1 MALYC
6 LSVCLFVGLSDLLSV
21 HVFWRARREKVVQNL
36 NTTDMFSLLSMT
48 MREFFWPKR
57 QIASAGAHSL
67 SLSLYLSLS
76 LSIHPASQPAMW
88 VCVCVCYTACPPNTF
103 RCVSNGIC
111 IPTCQLCDGYSQCDD
126 NSDEYNCAHN
136 NSKYACVDHFMQLRS
151 MWRLAVCL
159 LSCRNASCPM
169 WYQITDYT
177 VSRKKITPCIHCHN
191 SDKQCQILTEFRQ
204 QCKV

>member
-1 MALYC
+1 MSSALRTKAFWIIWSWYGALLSLC
-6 LSVCLFVGLSDLLSV
+6 LSVCRSLRPSLCPCVLTSSKRKSRTKFKYDG
-21 HVFWRARREKVVQNL
+21 HVFPVKYDYAWV
-36 NTTDMFSLLSMT
+36 
-48 MREFFWPKR
+48 FWPKR

-169 WYQITDYT
+169 WYQIQITLCPG
-177 VSRKKITPCIHCHN
+177 KK
-191 SDKQCQILTEFRQ
+191 
-204 QCKV
+204 